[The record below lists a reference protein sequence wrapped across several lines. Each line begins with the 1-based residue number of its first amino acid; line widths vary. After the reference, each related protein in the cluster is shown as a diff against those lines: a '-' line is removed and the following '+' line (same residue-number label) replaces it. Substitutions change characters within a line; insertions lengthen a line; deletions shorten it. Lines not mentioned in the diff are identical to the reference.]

1 MPLPTITR
9 PPLLQR
15 GFSLIELMIVVAIIG
30 ILAAVAIPSYTDYL
44 RRGQLPEAFT
54 YLSNYRVTLEQ
65 YYQDNRNYGKT
76 DCADASGSSTI
87 LATPAGTK
95 YFTFSCTLVG
105 SSGQGYSLVAT
116 GNSDALATGH
126 VYSVN
131 QDNAR
136 ATTQYKGTT
145 MSDKTCWLTK
155 GNEC

>member
-44 RRGQLPEAFT
+44 RRGKLPEAFT

-76 DCADASGSSTI
+76 GCTDASGTSTI
-87 LATPAGTK
+87 VAAPTGTK
-95 YFTFSCTLVG
+95 YFNFSCTLVN
-105 SSGQGYSLVAT
+105 SGQGYSLVAT
-116 GNSDALATGH
+116 GNSDPLATGH

-136 ATTQYKGTT
+136 ATTQFKGVTVSDKPCWLVKGT
-145 MSDKTCWLTK
+145 
-155 GNEC
+155 EC